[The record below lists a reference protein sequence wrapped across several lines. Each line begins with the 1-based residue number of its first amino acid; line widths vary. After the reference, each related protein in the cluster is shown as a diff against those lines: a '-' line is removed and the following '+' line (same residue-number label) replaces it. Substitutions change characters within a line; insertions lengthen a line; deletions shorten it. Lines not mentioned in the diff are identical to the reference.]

1 MSPVGWGLVL
11 AAFSAMT
18 TAAAH
23 ASVKSGNDKLAVQAW
38 VRLIGLVIALPV
50 AVWTGLPPR
59 SLVPLLVAAAGL
71 HAVYQLTLSWS
82 YSATDFTVAYPIAR
96 GIAPIATAL
105 SAAVILRELPGTAV
119 MISISIVS
127 TGIIALAIGRS
138 ISRLGM
144 AAAVMTGL
152 LTTAYTVV
160 DAQGMR
166 MSPDAFKFIAW
177 FFVLDGFSMP
187 IAFVLLRKQDA
198 WKQFVADW
206 GAGIVAGIM
215 APVSFVPALYALSLA
230 PIGAVAAIRETSV
243 LIGMLIGHRIL
254 REAVDR
260 RRLIG
265 AALIMVGALGIIGAS
280 LH

>member
-1 MSPVGWGLVL
+1 MTPVALGLGL
-11 AAFSAMT
+11 AAFSAIT

-23 ASVKSGNDKLAVQAW
+23 ASVKSGIDKLAVQAW
-38 VRLIGLVIALPV
+38 VRLIGLALALPV
-50 AVWTGLPPR
+50 AIGAGLPPR
-59 SLVPLLVAAAGL
+59 SLVSLLVAAATL

-82 YSATDFTVAYPIAR
+82 YTATDFTVAYPIAR
-96 GIAPIATAL
+96 GVAPIATAL
-105 SAAVILRELPGTAV
+105 SAVVILRELPGTAV
-119 MISISIVS
+119 MISIAIVS
-127 TGIIALAIGRS
+127 AGIIALAAGRS
-138 ISRLGM
+138 ISRLGVV
-144 AAAVMTGL
+144 AAVMTGL

-166 MSPDAFKFIAW
+166 LSPDAFKFISW
-177 FFVLDGFSMP
+177 FFVLDGVSMP
-187 IAFVLLRKQDA
+187 VAFLALRRGRA
-198 WKQFVADW
+198 LSAFVADRK
-206 GAGIVAGIM
+206 AGIAAGIM

-260 RRLIG
+260 RCIIG
-265 AALIMVGALGIIGAS
+265 AALIMVGALGIIASS